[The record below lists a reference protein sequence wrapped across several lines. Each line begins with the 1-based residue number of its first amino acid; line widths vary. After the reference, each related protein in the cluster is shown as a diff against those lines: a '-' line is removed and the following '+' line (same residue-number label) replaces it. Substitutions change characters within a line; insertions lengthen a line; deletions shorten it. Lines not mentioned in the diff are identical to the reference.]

1 MANLLDLRRRIKSV
15 KNTQQITKAMKMLS
29 AVNLRRAQERVTNAR
44 PFARKMTEVLTELA
58 SHTDENY
65 HHPLLDRRGDERYLL
80 VLITADKG
88 LAGAFNAN
96 LIKAAQAFIREHGAQ
111 TVELMAVGR
120 KGRDFFRRRDTR
132 IVQEY
137 IGLTG
142 KGRISYEEAVE
153 LSNDITR
160 RFIEDEGIDKV
171 FLIYNEF
178 RSVLQQRVVVE
189 QLLPVSRAE
198 EGEGEEAATDGNP
211 AQPQNFVEYIY
222 EQPPEEIFSRLLPR
236 LIETQVFRALLES
249 IASEQGARMTAM
261 DAASKNA
268 GDLIGTLT
276 LNMNRIRQAA
286 ITKEIIEVVSGA
298 AAAQS

>member
-44 PFARKMTEVLTELA
+44 PFARKMTEVLADLSA
-58 SHTDENY
+58 HTDENY

-96 LIKAAQAFIREHGAQ
+96 LIKAAQAFIREHAEQ
-111 TVELMAVGR
+111 TIELIAIGR
-120 KGRDFFRRRDTR
+120 KGRDFFRRREMN

-137 IGLTG
+137 VGLTG
-142 KGRISYEEAVE
+142 KGRVSYEEAVE
-153 LSNDITR
+153 VASDITR
-160 RFIEDEGIDKV
+160 RFTEDEGIDKV
-171 FLIYNEF
+171 FIIYNEF
-178 RSVLQQRVVVE
+178 RSVLQQRVVVD
-189 QLLPVSRAE
+189 QLLPVSRVEAGE
-198 EGEGEEAATDGNP
+198 SEGEDANPDEA
-211 AQPQNFVEYIY
+211 QSFVEYVY

-236 LIETQVFRALLES
+236 LIETQVFRAILES

-268 GDLIGTLT
+268 ADLIGSLT

-286 ITKEIIEVVSGA
+286 ITTEIIEVVSGA

>member
-44 PFARKMTEVLTELA
+44 PFARKMTEVLADLSA
-58 SHTDENY
+58 HTDENY

-96 LIKAAQAFIREHGAQ
+96 LIKAAQAFIREHAEQ
-111 TVELMAVGR
+111 TIELIAIGR
-120 KGRDFFRRRDTR
+120 KGRDFFRRREMS

-137 IGLTG
+137 VGLTG
-142 KGRISYEEAVE
+142 KGRVSYEEAVE
-153 LSNDITR
+153 VASDITR
-160 RFIEDEGIDKV
+160 RFTEDEGIDKV
-171 FLIYNEF
+171 FIIYNEF
-178 RSVLQQRVVVE
+178 RSVLQQRVVVD
-189 QLLPVSRAE
+189 QLLPVSRVE
-198 EGEGEEAATDGNP
+198 EGESGGTEDANP
-211 AQPQNFVEYIY
+211 DETQNFIEYVY

-236 LIETQVFRALLES
+236 LIETQVFRAILES

-268 GDLIGTLT
+268 ADLIGSLT

-286 ITKEIIEVVSGA
+286 ITTEIIEVVSGA